1 MYYYQF
7 QLPQSLVRSVILFNF
22 LLGNFFFASVVNAQQ
37 PLKFYKPDNPN
48 IQYVG
53 RIDFSNKRLP
63 RFWQPG
69 VYFSVKFKGD
79 KCEVILNDEELYGKN
94 HNYIEIVVDGKAY
107 RTQTKSKTDT
117 IKIKGIAGSGLHTLM
132 VCKNTEANIG
142 YLELVGI
149 RCKKLVKP
157 DPLPKRKIEFI
168 GNSITCG
175 ASADLS
181 EIPCGKG
188 LWQDQHNAYLAY
200 GPVAARALQ
209 AQYYLSSVSGIGL
222 VHSCCNL
229 NITMPEVF
237 DKVSMR
243 DNKIRWDFK
252 IYQPDIVS
260 ICLGQNDG
268 IQDSSKFCNAYID
281 FVKRLRDYYPGS
293 KFILLS
299 SPMADDSLRSFL
311 RSTLSSICGELH
323 RQGEHQVYHYV
334 FEKQYKSGCDS
345 HPDVNDHEQIAK
357 EVATQI
363 QSVMNW

>member
-1 MYYYQF
+1 
-7 QLPQSLVRSVILFNF
+7 
-22 LLGNFFFASVVNAQQ
+22 
-37 PLKFYKPDNPN
+37 
-48 IQYVG
+48 
-53 RIDFSNKRLP
+53 
-63 RFWQPG
+63 
-69 VYFSVKFKGD
+69 
-79 KCEVILNDEELYGKN
+79 
-94 HNYIEIVVDGKAY
+94 
-107 RTQTKSKTDT
+107 
-117 IKIKGIAGSGLHTLM
+117 
-132 VCKNTEANIG
+132 
-142 YLELVGI
+142 
-149 RCKKLVKP
+149 
-157 DPLPKRKIEFI
+157 
-168 GNSITCG
+168 
-175 ASADLS
+175 
-181 EIPCGKG
+181 
-188 LWQDQHNAYLAY
+188 
-200 GPVAARALQ
+200 
-209 AQYYLSSVSGIGL
+209 
-222 VHSCCNL
+222 
-229 NITMPEVF
+229 MPEVF

-311 RSTLSSICGELH
+311 RSTLSSICGKLH